1 MNAGFDVL
9 VGLWLF
15 LLGTVVGS
23 FLNVC
28 IYRIPWQ
35 KSVIWPGSICFRC
48 LAPIAPYDNIPV
60 LSWFVL
66 RGECRRC
73 GAPFSGRY
81 ALVELG
87 VGVLFVAVYL
97 TDVVLDPRAGFRDP
111 LPYARMAYHQLL
123 LAFLL
128 VATFI
133 DYDLQIIPDAVT
145 IPGMLA
151 GLAGGAL
158 APAIRPMPGLA
169 ATWLGGLATGLTGL
183 VVGAGMTWGFRV
195 VFSAL
200 FRREALG
207 FGDVTL
213 MGLIGS
219 FLGWQAAVL
228 AFFLAPFFGFGHAG
242 WKLVRWLGKVVR
254 GVQSSSTDR
263 ELAFGPYLSMAAA
276 ALTLAWPWL
285 WPHWGRDFFDQLRMV
300 SWFLL
305 SLVVI

>member
-9 VGLWLF
+9 VGVWLF
-15 LLGTVVGS
+15 VVGTAVGS

-35 KSVIWPGSICFRC
+35 KSVIWPGSVCFRC
-48 LAPIAPYDNIPV
+48 LGPIAAYDNIPV

-73 GAPFSGRY
+73 GSPFSARY
-81 ALVELG
+81 AMVELL
-87 VGVLFVAVYL
+87 VGLLFVAVYL
-97 TDVVLDPRAGFRDP
+97 TDVILNPRAGFRDP
-111 LPYARMAYHQLL
+111 LPYLRMAYHQLF

-133 DYDLQIIPDAVT
+133 DYDYQIIPDEVT

-151 GLAGGAL
+151 GLAFGAVV
-158 APAIRPMPGLA
+158 PGIRPEPGTA
-169 ATWLGGLATGLTGL
+169 TTWLGGLGVGVLGL
-183 VVGAGMTWGFRV
+183 VVGAGLTWGFRF
-195 VFSAL
+195 VFSIV

-219 FLGWQAAVL
+219 FLGWQGAVL

-242 WKLVRWLGKVVR
+242 WKLAKWLGKVIR
-254 GVQSSSTDR
+254 GSQSSSTDR

-276 ALTLAWPWL
+276 ALMLAWPWL
-285 WPHWGRDFFDQLRMV
+285 WPHWGRGFFATLAV
-300 SWFLL
+300 VFWFLL
-305 SLVVI
+305 GW

>member
-1 MNAGFDVL
+1 MNLGFDL
-9 VGLWLF
+9 IVGGWLF

-48 LAPIAPYDNIPV
+48 LEPVAPYDNIPV

-73 GAPFSGRY
+73 GAPFSSRY
-81 ALVELG
+81 AWVEFT
-87 VGVLFVAVYL
+87 VGLLFVAFYL
-97 TDVVLDPRAGFRDP
+97 TDVLLNPRAGFRDA
-111 LPYARMAYHQLL
+111 LPYVRMAYHQLFV
-123 LAFLL
+123 AFLL

-133 DYDLQIIPDAVT
+133 DYDFQIIPDSVT
-145 IPGMLA
+145 VPGMLA
-151 GLAGGAL
+151 GLAIGAL
-158 APAIRPMPGLA
+158 VPGVRPEPGTA
-169 ATWLGGLATGLTGL
+169 ATWLGGLGVGTIGL
-183 VVGAGMTWGFRV
+183 VVGGGLTWLFRV
-195 VFSAL
+195 VFSAV

-213 MGLIGS
+213 MGLIGA
-219 FLGWQAAVL
+219 FLGWQGAVL

-242 WKLVRWLGKVVR
+242 WKLVRWIRKLIVR
-254 GVQSSSTDR
+254 AKSSSADR

-276 ALTLAWPWL
+276 VLALAWPWL
-285 WPHWGRDFFDQLRMV
+285 WPRWGRDFFDQLGVV

-305 SLVVI
+305 SQLFP